1 MFRRIFVLVVL
12 AGMLS
17 ACTIYVRPGDFS
29 VSFRGRYGVDLSTV
43 ITRFEPDRGRAST
56 YRLGEF
62 VRFNIT
68 LSQPGYVTLVGIDSD
83 GVSYEFSR
91 YSLSAGF
98 HVLAGPQGQPGLGF
112 QLAPPAG
119 LQRVRAI
126 YTSSTGSA
134 TVRFTGTYRDDA
146 WDRQTALYFER
157 TGAPV
162 RDVEETYFY
171 IAR

>member
-1 MFRRIFVLVVL
+1 MVKRIFVLAVL
-12 AGMLS
+12 AGILS

-29 VSFRGRYGVDLSTV
+29 VSYKGRYGVDLNTV

-68 LSQPGYVTLVGIDSD
+68 LSQPGYLTLVGIDSD

-91 YSLSAGF
+91 YSLGAGSY
-98 HVLAGPQGQPGLGF
+98 VLSGPQGQPGLGF

-119 LQRVRAI
+119 IQRVRAI
-126 YTSSTGSA
+126 YTNASGSA

-146 WDRQTALYFER
+146 WDSQTALYFER
-157 TGAPV
+157 TGATV

>member
-1 MFRRIFVLVVL
+1 MFALALL

-29 VSFRGRYGVDLSTV
+29 VSYKGRYGVELNTV

-62 VRFNIT
+62 VRFTIG
-68 LSQPGYVTLVGIDSD
+68 LSQPGYITLVGIDSD

-91 YSLSAGF
+91 YSLGAGT

-119 LQRVRAI
+119 IQRVRAI
-126 YTSSTGSA
+126 YTNLTGSA
-134 TVRFTGTYRDDA
+134 SVRFTGTYRDDA
-146 WDRQTALYFER
+146 WDSHTALYFER
-157 TGAPV
+157 TGAQA

-171 IAR
+171 IVR